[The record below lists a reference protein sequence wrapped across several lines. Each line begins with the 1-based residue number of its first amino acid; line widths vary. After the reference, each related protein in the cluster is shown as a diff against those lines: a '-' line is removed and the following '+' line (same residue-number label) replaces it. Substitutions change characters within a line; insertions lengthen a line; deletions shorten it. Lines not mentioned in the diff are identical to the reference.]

1 MGASWSLEKCS
12 PLAREYQLHSLPI
25 CCFGWT
31 HKGLV
36 PKGSC
41 TISARWCV
49 ASSHL
54 HCQSDE
60 GCESRVSF
68 SPSGWD
74 HLQLCTSIYLPL
86 SFCMW
91 LSSSR
96 LFQLPSWDS
105 YSESVPSSK
114 QFSIEDPV
122 QTEKLKVVF
131 HTQKSFPLFDLELSF
146 SLYHLQDRK
155 SVV

>member
-1 MGASWSLEKCS
+1 
-12 PLAREYQLHSLPI
+12 
-25 CCFGWT
+25 
-31 HKGLV
+31 
-36 PKGSC
+36 
-41 TISARWCV
+41 
-49 ASSHL
+49 
-54 HCQSDE
+54 
-60 GCESRVSF
+60 
-68 SPSGWD
+68 
-74 HLQLCTSIYLPL
+74 
-86 SFCMW
+86 MW

-146 SLYHLQDRK
+146 ALYHLHLTDG
-155 SVV
+155 